1 MRRVGMVWI
10 AAVCGLG
17 CARDPEIIERPII
30 IHSPRACQISQSQAF
45 SVFYGKGDFED
56 SVDQPPAGS
65 GFLRD
70 VGLRMGGLPSTTRA
84 LVVDVSQGAVDW
96 RGIAEVPALGPI
108 NVLVWPSSETCSLT
122 RNVELR
128 TGSTVGVVGR
138 HFFVAGGKS
147 DGGTRVARTYVGDLS
162 TGILEP
168 LELGLRSP
176 RITPT
181 ITAFRKTPNED
192 PAPAI
197 VAGGENAD
205 NGTALNTAEV
215 YAPIKGNPGDLGD
228 FDRTVTGTILLSNPR
243 KNHSAVLLASGDT
256 ALIGGE
262 DETGKVLT
270 SIDLIDVK
278 RRVARSENLAALSRP
293 RKKPTVLR
301 LASGEILVAGG
312 LDRLDAPVP
321 VLEWLSPDVTNAAS
335 RRPYPSFVM
344 GRERGF
350 VALEAGGALA
360 VIAPP
365 RDHMGAFNSV
375 WVISADGTPEAAVP
389 IDAADLEQVTLFEG
403 GSAPM
408 LFTGKQWLRW
418 QPWFG
423 AFERIASAP
432 VPTPRTV
439 LGPICAD
446 IDPFKPNAPRDCPP
460 IINGDPGLALWLE
473 TVREPQTGT
482 PTGTSVTGWRFAART
497 RFDTVRKPLLVDG
510 PSGLA
515 PDRLAGTPGSSIRFV
530 EGRGLVMGPG
540 ASAFVTDVTFADV
553 LVELD
558 VVDAPPSVVL
568 REETGRELEI
578 GGVDCA
584 FTANAKRKI
593 VVQRKGTLV
602 TVRSDDGETRNCQ
615 APLTEGARVQ
625 VGIRGGSGVSA
636 SGATNLRITRR

>member
-1 MRRVGMVWI
+1 MRRVGMTVL
-10 AAVCGLG
+10 AGVCGLA
-17 CARDPEIIERPII
+17 CARDPEIIERPIV
-30 IHSPRACQISQSQAF
+30 IHSPRACQISQSQAYAF
-45 SVFYGKGDFED
+45 VYGAGDFEP
-56 SVDQPPAGS
+56 SVDTPPTGS
-65 GFLRD
+65 AFLRE
-70 VGLRMGGLPSTTRA
+70 VGLPMTGLPASTRA
-84 LVVDVSQGAVDW
+84 LVVDISQGAVDW
-96 RGIAEVPALGPI
+96 RGVAEVPPSGPVNI
-108 NVLVWPSSETCSLT
+108 LVWPSRETCSLT

-128 TGSTVGVVGR
+128 TGSTVGVFGR
-138 HFFVAGGKS
+138 HVLIAGGKT
-147 DGGTRVARTYVGDLS
+147 DGGARVARTYVGDLS

-176 RITPT
+176 RIAPT
-181 ITAFRKTPNED
+181 ITAFRKTADED

-215 YAPIKGNPGDLGD
+215 YEPVKGNLGDLGD
-228 FDRTVTGTILLSNPR
+228 FDRVNGTILLSNPR

-270 SIDLIDVK
+270 SIDVIDVK

-301 LASGEILVAGG
+301 LASGEIFVAGG

-321 VLEWLSPDVTNAAS
+321 VLEWLSADVTSASS

-365 RDHMGAFNSV
+365 RDHMGPFNSV

-389 IDAADLEQVTLFEG
+389 IDAADLEQVTLFAG
-403 GSAPM
+403 GSAPV

-423 AFERIASAP
+423 AFERIADAP
-432 VPTPRTV
+432 VPVPSRV
-439 LGPICAD
+439 LGPICAE
-446 IDPFKPNAPRDCPP
+446 IDPFKPTAPRDCPP
-460 IINGDPGLALWLE
+460 IVNGDPGLALWLE
-473 TVREPQTGT
+473 TVREPQAGT
-482 PTGTSVTGWRFAART
+482 PTGTSVTGWRFASRT
-497 RFDTVRKPLLVDG
+497 RFDTPRKPLLVDG

-558 VVDAPPSVVL
+558 VVDAPPSIVL
-568 REETGRELEI
+568 REETGRELEV

-584 FTANAKRKI
+584 FTANAKQHI
-593 VVQRKGTLV
+593 TVLRKGTQV
-602 TVRSDDGETRNCQ
+602 TVRADEGETRTCQ
-615 APLTEGARVQ
+615 APVTDGARVQ
-625 VGIRGGSGVSA
+625 IGIRGGSGVST